1 MEQHTPLFNADCFM
15 PIFNADPLNSF
26 KKHINKVNYYYYCCA
41 RSGLKKLTKIYNKGF
56 PKHSTLINY
65 AFLE

>member
-1 MEQHTPLFNADCFM
+1 MEQHTPLLNADCLM

-26 KKHINKVNYYYYCCA
+26 KKHINKVYYYYYCCA